1 MGYGTSSVLGW
12 VGALLKNLVWR
23 GRGRGTEG
31 AACCHGGWVEAGRPL
46 RHGPPAQATEEPEEA
61 AEPWPG
67 ADAHTPLRLRAS
79 RAVSTP
85 GWSSFAPCQCLTFLR
100 KLLTVLSSD
109 FPSGVKC
116 EGLAPQGWLLY
127 RRYSLEIGFGFK
139 NDLHFIQ
146 VENLNIWFFLY

>member
-1 MGYGTSSVLGW
+1 MGGGTSQELG
-12 VGALLKNLVWR
+12 VEGQGQRNR
-23 GRGRGTEG
+23 GGSMLPWGLGRSRQ
-31 AACCHGGWVEAGRPL
+31 APQ
-46 RHGPPAQATEEPEEA
+46 HGPPAQATEEPEEA